1 MLKAQKHIDLARFEL
16 GGKFI
21 SDKKKFFE
29 TEQDWN
35 HFSNPVNRF
44 ALITLRASLAC
55 RSPLRSGF
63 VKKRNWK
70 NHGWQNHFLAAVGW
84 SARAVD
90 KLTWLRALPLT
101 PK

>member
-1 MLKAQKHIDLARFEL
+1 MLKAQKHVDLARFQL

-35 HFSNPVNRF
+35 HFSNLVNRF
-44 ALITLRASLAC
+44 ALITLRELRY

-63 VKKRNWK
+63 VKKE
-70 NHGWQNHFLAAVGW
+70 LAKSWMAKSFFSSGRVEC
-84 SARAVD
+84 SRS
-90 KLTWLRALPLT
+90 R
-101 PK
+101 